1 MGVQTVVEFIDL
13 VTLASKEGVFLVLF
27 MFSFYFILRENTRR
41 EEHQR
46 TLFTGLSSSLEKAK
60 EAITSIE
67 GKIERIDS
75 AQTNI
80 SQDLM
85 EVKYMI
91 DNIENIIIAKG
102 GNGSSKK

>member
-13 VTLASKEGVFLVLF
+13 VTLASKEGIFVVLF
-27 MFSFYFILRENTRR
+27 MFSFYFILKESMRR

-46 TLFTGLSSSLEKAK
+46 TLFAGLSSSLEKAK

-75 AQTNI
+75 TQTNI

-91 DNIENIIIAKG
+91 DNIENIIIATG
-102 GNGSSKK
+102 GNSNSKK